1 MKISEE
7 KKEIAKAYNLLQK
20 QMRPASK
27 DSVNPHF
34 RSKYSSYESTW
45 EALRDPLTDNGLSCE
60 QDVTTGEKSVS
71 VLTFVLHVSGEW
83 MEFGPLTMPV
93 NKLDCQ
99 GFASAISYAKR
110 YALQAAF
117 GIVSGEDDDGN
128 SAASNGKPQT
138 TVEPKLGPA
147 QLIDLKDLLKSCP
160 VGYEPWLCNLVIK
173 DANTAKCIENAP
185 FSSFEYCKKTI
196 LSYIE
201 DQKKKNTPKENE
213 NE

>member
-7 KKEIAKAYNLLQK
+7 KKEIAKAYNMLQK

-71 VLTFVLHVSGEW
+71 VLTFVLHISGEW

-128 SAASNGKPQT
+128 AASQSSKQSAPL
-138 TVEPKLGPA
+138 TVNNEAKISTDQSL
-147 QLIDLKDLLKSCP
+147 LLKKILALCP
-160 VGYEPWLCNLVIK
+160 QDFSNSFLASLRNPPIS
-173 DANTAKCIENAP
+173 ANSVDQIP
-185 FSSFEYCKKTI
+185 SSQYDRIMAYLQTKIAQETV
-196 LSYIE
+196 
-201 DQKKKNTPKENE
+201 KNE
-213 NE
+213 